1 MKVYWRCCINM
12 SKRKCKK
19 NKIDMGYSD
28 LRVYKDNCRPVMF
41 MDKRRKEKYKRNWM
55 LEV

>member
-1 MKVYWRCCINM
+1 M